1 MVSFMRMPFI
11 LAFHQSKCVNAI
23 MHTLFYYFQVCIF
36 KFIHV
41 YVCALSLQCILK
53 PRTLRAGMKT
63 L

>member
-23 MHTLFYYFQVCIF
+23 MRTLFYYFQVCIF

-41 YVCALSLQCILK
+41 YVCALSLRCILK
-53 PRTLRAGMKT
+53 TPRCVWE
-63 L
+63 